1 MKKLLTLDKPYK
13 YIVTCV
19 LQQRGGAS
27 HMSTSCHWEN
37 TTDGANT
44 YVYPPLA
51 RAAKDNKTLQCL
63 ITVFSTRF

>member
-1 MKKLLTLDKPYK
+1 
-13 YIVTCV
+13 
-19 LQQRGGAS
+19 
-27 HMSTSCHWEN
+27 MSTSCHWEN

>member
-1 MKKLLTLDKPYK
+1 MSKLMSQNKPYK

-19 LQQRGGAS
+19 LQQKGGTS

-37 TTDGANT
+37 TTDGQNT

-51 RAAKDNKTLQCL
+51 RAAKGKETIQC
-63 ITVFSTRF
+63 ICTVFCTRF